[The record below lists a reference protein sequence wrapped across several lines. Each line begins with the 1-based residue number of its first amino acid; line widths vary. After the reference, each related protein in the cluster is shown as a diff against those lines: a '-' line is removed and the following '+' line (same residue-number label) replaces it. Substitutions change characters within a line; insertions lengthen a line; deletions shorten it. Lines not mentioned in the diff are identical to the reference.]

1 MKGLILAGGNGTRL
15 APTTKVINKHLL
27 PIYDKPM
34 IYYSLSN
41 LMVAGCE
48 EIIVLSTPN
57 GVEQIKSI
65 LNNGSNL
72 GIKIEYIIQ
81 ETATGIPSA
90 IYECAKLLESDEFWV
105 NLGDNFIFGSL
116 IQNIYEKASKDKN
129 CCVFLKEVSDVSELG
144 CAVFSENKLVGF
156 QEKPK
161 VKSKGF
167 AVTGLY
173 KFNNKFFEYY
183 KNLKISDRGETEIVD
198 ILTQYLKENYLTYY
212 TFGRGVSWIDAGT
225 INDLIKISNFVHT
238 FQEINS
244 NLICSPEEIAFN
256 RNLISKESLLNTV
269 QKNYPNTEYGEKLT
283 DLFN

>member
-15 APTTKVINKHLL
+15 APTTKVINKHLI

-34 IYYSLSN
+34 IYYPLSN
-41 LMVAGCE
+41 LMVAGCK
-48 EIIVLSTPN
+48 EIIILSTPT
-57 GVEQIKSI
+57 GVDQIKNI
-65 LNNGSNL
+65 LNTGDSL
-72 GIKIEYIIQ
+72 GIKIDYIIQ
-81 ETATGIPSA
+81 ETASGIPSA
-90 IYECAKLLESDEFWV
+90 INECEKLLGSDDFWV

-116 IQNIYEKASKDKN
+116 IQNIYEKASKEKN
-129 CCVFLKEVSDVSELG
+129 CCIFLKEVTDVSELG
-144 CAVFSENKLVGF
+144 CAVFNENQLVKF

-173 KFNNKFFEYY
+173 KFNDKFFEYY
-183 KNLKISDRGETEIVD
+183 KNIKISDRGETEIVD
-198 ILTQYLKENYLTYY
+198 ILSQYLKENNLTYF

-225 INDLIKISNFVHT
+225 KNDLIKISNFVNT

-256 RNLISKESLLNTV
+256 KKLISKESLLNTV
-269 QKNYPNTEYGEKLT
+269 HENYFNTEYGEKLIN
-283 DLFN
+283 LFN